1 MNSTRRKL
9 TNSTRNT
16 TVTLLQGNG
25 TVERGN
31 ASVTLML
38 RLIPSV
44 RSATNKE
51 CWWRSKRCI
60 TKYPCQKAVHMTER
74 TSYPFASLVTVRF
87 MQREVTVG
95 TEERVI
101 HMNDG
106 RDSRWQNIFILF
118 SSDGRDSHF
127 AKGRGR
133 SNLCGSNSRATV
145 PPLRVYFLRF

>member
-25 TVERGN
+25 MVERGN
-31 ASVTLML
+31 ASVTVML

-44 RSATNKE
+44 RSAMNRE
-51 CWWRSKRCI
+51 CWWRLKRCI
-60 TKYPCQKAVHMTER
+60 TKYPCQKVVHMTEQ

-106 RDSRWQNIFILF
+106 RDSQLHKLLKIFC
-118 SSDGRDSHF
+118 SDGCDSHF
-127 AKGRGR
+127 TKGRGG
-133 SNLCGSNSRATV
+133 SNLYG
-145 PPLRVYFLRF
+145 

>member
-1 MNSTRRKL
+1 
-9 TNSTRNT
+9 
-16 TVTLLQGNG
+16 
-25 TVERGN
+25 
-31 ASVTLML
+31 
-38 RLIPSV
+38 
-44 RSATNKE
+44 
-51 CWWRSKRCI
+51 
-60 TKYPCQKAVHMTER
+60 MTER

-106 RDSRWQNIFILF
+106 CDSRLQNIFILF

-133 SNLCGSNSRATV
+133 SNLYGLIVRATV
-145 PPLRVYFLRF
+145 PPLRVYFLRI